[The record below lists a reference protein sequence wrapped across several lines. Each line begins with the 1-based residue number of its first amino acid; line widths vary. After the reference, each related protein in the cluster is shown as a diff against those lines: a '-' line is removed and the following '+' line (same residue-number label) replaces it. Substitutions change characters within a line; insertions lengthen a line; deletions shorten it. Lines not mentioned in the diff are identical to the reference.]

1 MGASDHKSVCV
12 IACGALAREI
22 LAVLEANRL
31 HHVELR
37 CLSALL
43 HNRPERIPG
52 AVREAI
58 AQARADG
65 FAEILIGYADC
76 GTGGLLDALIEE
88 EGVTRIGGPH
98 CYAFFS
104 GTASFIEEYRDIC
117 TAFFLTDFLAR
128 QFDSVIY
135 GPLGLD
141 KHPELR
147 DMYFGNYE
155 KVIYLA
161 QTEDPELDCKARDAA
176 DRLGL
181 AFERRQ
187 TGYGELTDFL
197 LQA

>member
-1 MGASDHKSVCV
+1 MAQSENKSVCV

-22 LAVLEANRL
+22 LAVFEANRL
-31 HHVELR
+31 EHVELR

-52 AVREAI
+52 AVRTAI
-58 AQARADG
+58 HEARADG
-65 FAEILIGYADC
+65 FEKILIGYADC
-76 GTGGLLDALIEE
+76 GTGGLLDDLIAE
-88 EGVTRIGGPH
+88 EGVERIGGPH

-104 GTASFIEEYRDIC
+104 GTEKFLDEYRDEC

-128 QFDSVIY
+128 QFDTVIY
-135 GPLGLD
+135 GPLGLE

-155 KVIYLA
+155 KVVYLA
-161 QTEDPELDCKARDAA
+161 QTDDPELDARAKAAA
-176 DRLGL
+176 DKLGL
-181 AFERRQ
+181 AFERRK

-197 LQA
+197 MQA